1 MAGVKDFVNT
11 VQKKFGKEVIAG
23 DNRAGVEFLPSGSLS
38 LDLALGGG
46 YAKGRIIE
54 LMGYESCGKTTLAL
68 HACLSA
74 QNEGKAVLYVDR
86 ENAIDIDYVEALG
99 IDTDPEK
106 FILTQPGVA
115 EECFEIIREA
125 IKTDEIGVIVL
136 DSVAALFPKCYLDA
150 DVGDTKMGT
159 VARIMS
165 TWLPGFVG
173 DIKRNNIVVIFINQY
188 RDKIGVMFGDPRTTP
203 GGKALGFYSSQRLDI
218 ARAGAAGDKG
228 EEFANHVKVKVT
240 KNKVAP
246 PFRKAEFD
254 IRFGEGIDKALDILN
269 LAVEKGVVEKAGSFF
284 KYGGKTLAQGAEKT
298 RDVIAEDED
307 LMARIEEEI
316 MQNI

>member
-136 DSVAALFPKCYLDA
+136 DKKASQIKQMEFNNSFCNLFHPYVVYYRKKQNKNINFSLCFLFLFLGEMEKPDCFCNWA
-150 DVGDTKMGT
+150 F
-159 VARIMS
+159 
-165 TWLPGFVG
+165 LL
-173 DIKRNNIVVIFINQY
+173 RNN
-188 RDKIGVMFGDPRTTP
+188 K
-203 GGKALGFYSSQRLDI
+203 KLCC
-218 ARAGAAGDKG
+218 
-228 EEFANHVKVKVT
+228 
-240 KNKVAP
+240 
-246 PFRKAEFD
+246 
-254 IRFGEGIDKALDILN
+254 
-269 LAVEKGVVEKAGSFF
+269 
-284 KYGGKTLAQGAEKT
+284 
-298 RDVIAEDED
+298 
-307 LMARIEEEI
+307 
-316 MQNI
+316 

>member
-1 MAGVKDFVNT
+1 MAGVKDFVST
-11 VQKKFGKEVIAG
+11 VQKKFGKEVVAG
-23 DNRAGVEFLPSGSLS
+23 DNRTGVEFLPSGSLS

-68 HACLSA
+68 EACVNA
-74 QNEGKAVLYVDR
+74 QAEGKAVLYVDR

-99 IDTDPEK
+99 IDTDPER
-106 FILTQPGVA
+106 FVLCQPGVA

-125 IKTDEIGVIVL
+125 IKTDAFGLIVL

-150 DVGDTKMGT
+150 DVGDAKMGT
-159 VARIMS
+159 VARLMS
-165 TWLPGFVG
+165 TWLPGFIG
-173 DIKRNNIVVIFINQY
+173 DIKRNNIVMLFINQY

-218 ARAGAAGDKG
+218 ASAGAAGDKG
-228 EEFANHVKVKVT
+228 EEYAKHVRVKVT

-254 IRFGEGIDKALDILN
+254 IRFGEGIDTALDILN
-269 LAVEKGVVEKAGSFF
+269 LAVEKGVIEKAGSFF
-284 KYGGKTLAQGAEKT
+284 KYKGKTLAQGGEKT
-298 RDVIAEDED
+298 RDAIAEDEV
-307 LMARIEEEI
+307 LMGQLEEEI